1 MTLRFHFLYY
11 IYITWGKTDT
21 FFLKMLKTYQK
32 HREQVPR
39 LTCVSERN
47 NTLILVGNLSLIP
60 SVQTQLLLTFVC
72 DNWRE

>member
-1 MTLRFHFLYY
+1 MISYDPTFSVLY
-11 IYITWGKTDT
+11 ILLEEKKTP
-21 FFLKMLKTYQK
+21 FFLMLKTYPK

-47 NTLILVGNLSLIP
+47 NTLISVGNLSSIP

-72 DNWRE
+72 DN